1 MKTKKSSLIAGI
13 SVLTLMIVLAVV
25 YAVITSS
32 SVSAE
37 KNDPPCDIDDS
48 YAREAILTVTEKGLM
63 TTKTEDG
70 KIYFHPEQEV
80 TRGEIAKVL
89 ANYLEIDTKAYENTA
104 LGFADE
110 AQIAKEYLAYIRAA
124 LSTGYIKLNS
134 DYTFRADAAI
144 SREETAD
151 IFSSVCTLAV
161 SAGKSEKF
169 SDFKE
174 VSPHF
179 ERSARKIIDLEIMIG
194 YPDDTFRP
202 KTNLTREQ
210 LALILHRLLKYN
222 ADSEIP

>member
-1 MKTKKSSLIAGI
+1 MKTKKGSLIAGI
-13 SVLTLMIVLAVV
+13 SVLAFIIALAVI
-25 YAVITSS
+25 YAVITST

-48 YAREAILTVTEKGLM
+48 YAKEAILTVTEKGLM
-63 TTKTEDG
+63 TARQEDG
-70 KIYFHPEQEV
+70 KTYFDPQKEV
-80 TRGEIAKVL
+80 TRSEIAKILTQYL
-89 ANYLEIDTKAYENTA
+89 ALDTKDFENTA

-110 AQIAKEYLAYIRAA
+110 AEIAKEDLPYIRAA
-124 LSTGYIKLNS
+124 LAKGYIKLNS
-134 DYTFRADAAI
+134 DYTFRPDAPI

-151 IFSSVCTLAV
+151 IFSSVCTLAI

-179 ERSARKIIDLEIMIG
+179 EKSARKLVDLEIMIG

-210 LALILHRLLKYN
+210 LALILHRLLKYD

>member
-1 MKTKKSSLIAGI
+1 MKTKKGSLIAGI
-13 SVLTLMIVLAVV
+13 SVLAFIIAIAIV
-25 YAVITSS
+25 YAVITGS

-63 TTKTEDG
+63 TTEIKDG

-89 ANYLEIDTKAYENTA
+89 ASYLEIDLKTYETTA

-110 AQIAKEYLAYIRAA
+110 AQIPKEDLPYIRAA

-134 DYTFRADAAI
+134 DYTFRADAPI

-174 VSPHF
+174 ISPHF
-179 ERSARKIIDLEIMIG
+179 ESSARKLIDLEIMIG

-202 KTNLTREQ
+202 KTALTREQ
-210 LALILHRLLKYN
+210 LALILHRLLKYD